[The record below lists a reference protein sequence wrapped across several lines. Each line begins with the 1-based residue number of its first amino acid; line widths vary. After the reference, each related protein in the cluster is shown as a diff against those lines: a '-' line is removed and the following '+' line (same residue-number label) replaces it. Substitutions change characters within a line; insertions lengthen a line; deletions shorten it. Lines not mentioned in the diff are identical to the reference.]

1 MSNVPLAG
9 VQACVF
15 DAYGTLFDFASA
27 ARSCRDVL
35 GEAIDKLTAL
45 WRDKQLQYTWLRAVQ
60 GRHADFWQ
68 VTADALDFAL
78 ETLALDKPGLRDRL
92 MNLYLTL
99 EPFPEVPQVLER
111 LKTSGLRTAILSNGS
126 PMMLEALMRASRLN
140 ALIDAVL
147 SVEAVG
153 VYKPHPKVYQ
163 LAVDRLGVPAAAI
176 AFQSSN
182 AWDAY
187 AASAFGMQVVW
198 CNRYG
203 QRPERL
209 PGKPDRIVRSLSELP
224 ALLRAP
230 QS

>member
-1 MSNVPLAG
+1 MSNVPLTG

-27 ARSCRDVL
+27 AKSCRDVL
-35 GEAIDKLTAL
+35 GEAIDPLTTL
-45 WRDKQLQYTWLRAVQ
+45 WRDKQLQYTWLRALE

-68 VTADALDFAL
+68 VTSDALDFAL
-78 ETLALDKPGLRDRL
+78 ETLALDKPGLRNRL

-99 EPFPEVPQVLER
+99 EPFPEVPDVLAR
-111 LKTSGLRTAILSNGS
+111 LKKAGMRTAILSNGS
-126 PMMLEALMRASRLN
+126 PDMLDAVVQASRLGM
-140 ALIDAVL
+140 LIDAVF

-163 LAVDRLGVPAAAI
+163 LAADRLGIAASAI

-209 PGKPDRIVRSLSELP
+209 PGKPDRMVRSLAELP
-224 ALLRAP
+224 ALVGAP
-230 QS
+230 

>member
-1 MSNVPLAG
+1 MSNIPLIG

-27 ARSCRDVL
+27 TRSCRDVL
-35 GEAIDKLTAL
+35 GEAMDKLTAL

-68 VTADALDFAL
+68 VTCDALDFAL
-78 ETLALDKPGLRDRL
+78 ETLALEKPGLRERL

-99 EPFPEVPQVLER
+99 EVFPEVPEVLEE
-111 LKTSGLRTAILSNGS
+111 LKALGLRTAILSNGS
-126 PMMLEALMRASRLN
+126 PTMLDAVVRASGLTT
-140 ALIDAVL
+140 LIDAVL

-163 LAVDRLGVPAAAI
+163 LAVDRLGIPASAI

-198 CNRYG
+198 CNRYA

-209 PGKPDRIVRSLSELP
+209 PGNPDRMVQSLTELP
-224 ALLRAP
+224 AMVRGS
-230 QS
+230 QT